1 MVLLYSFRFLFQHT
15 ILKRQKE
22 ICYIFQISN
31 QMLQRQLIC
40 ISLFVL
46 FIGNFAE
53 KLRSNNRNWNGEK
66 DDRLVYRK
74 QRQVQ
79 SSQSGNNP
87 SSSNQLLNPAE
98 PAHTLLATSPECTA
112 DIQRYCVKG
121 GTKLIIN
128 LKVLQCVDELDNVSF
143 FQT

>member
-1 MVLLYSFRFLFQHT
+1 
-15 ILKRQKE
+15 
-22 ICYIFQISN
+22 
-31 QMLQRQLIC
+31 MLQRQLIC

-46 FIGNFAE
+46 FIGNFAQQ
-53 KLRSNNRNWNGEK
+53 LRSNNRYWNGEK
-66 DDRLVYRK
+66 DDRLIYRK
-74 QRQVQ
+74 QREVQ

-87 SSSNQLLNPAE
+87 SSSDQSLNPAE
-98 PAHTLLATSPECTA
+98 SAYTLLATSPECTA